1 MGMPKYHAV
10 NGRLGRILI
19 VDDEPEVRKPI
30 VLSLLDAR
38 YEVVEANNGEQ
49 AIEALK
55 AEGNALMVDTILCDI
70 RMPKIN
76 GIETVSYFRTHYPAI
91 PVVVL
96 TGYPDVELAV
106 CLMKRGVLDYLV
118 KPVPMEELMTVIK
131 EAVEQ
136 HRLFM
141 NQFVA

>member
-1 MGMPKYHAV
+1 
-10 NGRLGRILI
+10 
-19 VDDEPEVRKPI
+19 
-30 VLSLLDAR
+30 
-38 YEVVEANNGEQ
+38 
-49 AIEALK
+49 
-55 AEGNALMVDTILCDI
+55 
-70 RMPKIN
+70 MPKIN
-76 GIETVSYFRTHYPAI
+76 GIETVSSYFRTHYPAI